1 MSAAIQRFSQEQAA
15 QMIKAAG
22 GGLMRYVHGS
32 ADVYRQVLKENPD
45 AVDIRVSVARD
56 EDHKIISLIQAYDAS
71 GKPIGEAL
79 HGGRPCPPCCP
90 KCPGDPPE

>member
-1 MSAAIQRFSQEQAA
+1 MSEAKRFDQEQAA
-15 QMIKAAG
+15 QMITAAG
-22 GGLMRYVHGS
+22 GGHFTRYVHSS

-45 AVDIRVSVARD
+45 AVDIRVSLART
-56 EDHKIISLIQAYDAS
+56 EDHKIISLIQAYDAN

-90 KCPGDPPE
+90 KCPDDE